1 MTEHIDV
8 AAATPEPQVITRD
21 AAWYLGVRDSVTMT
35 TVPRIADRIPTL
47 LGALTQAF
55 VPPAGA
61 PFLRYLVIDMEA
73 ELVIEAGVPIDA
85 RIDPTDLAGADESMF
100 VAELPAG
107 RYVCT
112 THRGAADEL
121 VGVTERLL
129 RWADEHDLRLDVRPS
144 PAGDV
149 WGCRLETFLTDPR
162 VEPDMANRVTELA
175 MRLAD

>member
-1 MTEHIDV
+1 MTDRVDV
-8 AAATPEPQVITRD
+8 ASTTPEPQVITRD
-21 AAWYLGVRDSVTMT
+21 AGWYLGVRDSVTMT

-47 LGALTQAF
+47 LGTLTRAF

-61 PFLRYLVIDMEA
+61 PFLRYLVIDMAA

-85 RIDPTDLAGADESMF
+85 PIDPRDLAGADGSMF

-112 THRGAADEL
+112 THRGAPDEL

-129 RWADEHDLRLDVRPS
+129 RWVDEQGLRLDVRPS

-162 VEPDMANRVTELA
+162 VEPDMANWVTELV